1 SLCMMSC
8 ASALIRVRVR
18 YGIRGSTLTPVGRH
32 TPHFQVRSH
41 MIIRTRCCG
50 ILVMD
55 VGVLAF
61 SGMMRHPLLL
71 AGAAATARQKAIVAE
86 AQACSLVQQVV
97 YLSSPIMPGGP

>member
-1 SLCMMSC
+1 MTQLISVNQPRPPKFSVV
-8 ASALIRVRVR
+8 SALIRVRVR

-61 SGMMRHPLLL
+61 SGMMSVSHAMAITEPIDAASPNTSPSTR
-71 AGAAATARQKAIVAE
+71 AGWLR
-86 AQACSLVQQVV
+86 SRL
-97 YLSSPIMPGGP
+97 